1 MFSTPQLGLPLVM
14 PAQAQKHVTVNE
26 AFARLDAVAQMR
38 VVSANV
44 AAPPA
49 AARDGESYIV
59 PDGAVG
65 AWAGRE
71 KRVAVFS
78 NGGWVFV
85 VPRIGWRAW
94 DDSAGGPRMF
104 DGTDWLLDAQA
115 VAASGAATLW
125 KVLEFQHQVVPG
137 ASNQTSVEVPAGSL
151 VFAVTGRVVQALTG
165 SGLGSWRLGV
175 TGSLDRYG
183 SGLGLMLNAF
193 VHGITG
199 TPVTYYTPTPL
210 VITGEGGNLQ
220 GGGVRLC
227 IHMMQFRLPRAVSS

>member
-26 AFARLDAVAQMR
+26 AFARLDAIAQMR

-49 AARDGESYIV
+49 EARDGESYIV

-85 VPRIGWRAW
+85 VPRIGWQAW

-115 VAASGAATLW
+115 VSSSGAATLW
-125 KVLEFQHQVVPG
+125 KVLEFQHQIVAG
-137 ASNQTSVEVPAGSL
+137 AFNATNLQVPAGSV
-151 VFAVTGRVVQALTG
+151 VFAVTGRVVQSLTG
-165 SGLGSWRLGV
+165 SGLSSWRLGV
-175 TGSLDRYG
+175 AGSNDRYG
-183 SGLGLMLNAF
+183 SGLGLMANAF
-193 VHGITG
+193 ANGITG
-199 TPVTYYTPTPL
+199 TPVTYYAPTPL
-210 VITGEGGNLQ
+210 MITGEGGSLQ
-220 GGGVRLC
+220 SGAIKLC
-227 IHMMQFRLPRAVSS
+227 IHMMQFRPPRVASS